1 MYQEPLKSIKKL
13 HLSGINHRFFLI
25 FLFLFLIDNPTRISI
40 IEFLRASD
48 APATLQMTVAIV
60 TCTVLIVLLRHTWT
74 AMRLLGNFTVVLLV
88 LALASLLW
96 YLQKWIILSEITRYF
111 AKLLVITVVL
121 TFGQVLPFY
130 VRQLSGISP
139 VLKYPP

>member
-1 MYQEPLKSIKKL
+1 MYQEPLKSVKKL
-13 HLSGINHRFFLI
+13 YLTGVKHRFFLI

-40 IEFLRASD
+40 VEFCRASD
-48 APATLQMTVAIV
+48 TPATLRITVALV
-60 TCTVLIVLLRHTWT
+60 TCAVLIVLLRHTWT
-74 AMRLLGNFTVVLLV
+74 AMRLLGHATVALLV

-96 YLQKWIILSEITRYF
+96 YLQEWIILSETTRYF
-111 AKLLVITVVL
+111 AKLTVITVVL

>member
-1 MYQEPLKSIKKL
+1 MYQEPLKSVKKL
-13 HLSGINHRFFLI
+13 HLTGIKHRFFLI
-25 FLFLFLIDNPTRISI
+25 FLFLFLIDNPTTVSVV
-40 IEFLRASD
+40 EFLRTGD
-48 APATLQMTVAIV
+48 APFTLQITVVVV

-74 AMRLLGNFTVVLLV
+74 AMRLLGHAAVVLLI

-96 YLQKWIILSEITRYF
+96 YLQEWIILSETTRYF